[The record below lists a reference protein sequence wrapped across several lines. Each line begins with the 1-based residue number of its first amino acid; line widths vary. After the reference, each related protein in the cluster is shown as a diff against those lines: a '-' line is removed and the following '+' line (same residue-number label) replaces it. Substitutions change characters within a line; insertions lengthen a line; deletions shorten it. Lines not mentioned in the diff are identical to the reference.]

1 MPTKINLSDY
11 YQKYP
16 KKIVD
21 RIFKK
26 FNELNSEESNMYNER
41 FDKILELK
49 NKNPYLSGREYHR
62 LLYGDKFEEIW
73 NNKNKNIITP
83 YKQEYWLNK
92 GYSRKESIEMISNYK
107 KNKSTSLDNF
117 ILKYGEIE
125 GNKLFEDFK
134 EKSKQTLDKFKSK
147 YGDKAEEKWKEY
159 KLSKN
164 SCSFDWALKKCLGDI
179 EKAKELYLSRIES
192 IKIDKDKKIEELGG
206 EDQYNDYIK
215 NLNDKKRI
223 DFNHYLRKNNGDYL
237 KATNEYTEIL
247 KKRRVKFGSASKI
260 SLLYFLPIRNYL
272 NESKIRNFIEI
283 EESKHFF
290 LYDKVNSRSYCY
302 DFSIMDKNY
311 KAIIEFNGIKWHPR
325 LEKYKIEEYKKISV
339 YLKDEETIR
348 RHYFYDLEKKKI
360 AEDNGFSYLILWDDD
375 TPEENINKIENF
387 LNKNNINYKYDE
399 NDKNKIIKKT
409 KPRKTNLGS

>member
-26 FNELNSEESNMYNER
+26 FIELNSEESNMYNER

-215 NLNDKKRI
+215 NLND
-223 DFNHYLRKNNGDYL
+223 
-237 KATNEYTEIL
+237 
-247 KKRRVKFGSASKI
+247 
-260 SLLYFLPIRNYL
+260 
-272 NESKIRNFIEI
+272 
-283 EESKHFF
+283 
-290 LYDKVNSRSYCY
+290 
-302 DFSIMDKNY
+302 
-311 KAIIEFNGIKWHPR
+311 
-325 LEKYKIEEYKKISV
+325 
-339 YLKDEETIR
+339 
-348 RHYFYDLEKKKI
+348 
-360 AEDNGFSYLILWDDD
+360 
-375 TPEENINKIENF
+375 
-387 LNKNNINYKYDE
+387 
-399 NDKNKIIKKT
+399 
-409 KPRKTNLGS
+409 

>member
-26 FNELNSEESNMYNER
+26 FIELNSEESNMYNER

-125 GNKLFEDFK
+125 GKVLPEGIKAKVTISNGQGEPKIGNPDKKGRFRVRGLKEGTYSVLFEAPGK
-134 EKSKQTLDKFKSK
+134 TSKT
-147 YGDKAEEKWKEY
+147 
-159 KLSKN
+159 
-164 SCSFDWALKKCLGDI
+164 
-179 EKAKELYLSRIES
+179 
-192 IKIDKDKKIEELGG
+192 
-206 EDQYNDYIK
+206 
-215 NLNDKKRI
+215 
-223 DFNHYLRKNNGDYL
+223 
-237 KATNEYTEIL
+237 
-247 KKRRVKFGSASKI
+247 V
-260 SLLYFLPIRNYL
+260 
-272 NESKIRNFIEI
+272 
-283 EESKHFF
+283 
-290 LYDKVNSRSYCY
+290 
-302 DFSIMDKNY
+302 
-311 KAIIEFNGIKWHPR
+311 
-325 LEKYKIEEYKKISV
+325 
-339 YLKDEETIR
+339 
-348 RHYFYDLEKKKI
+348 
-360 AEDNGFSYLILWDDD
+360 
-375 TPEENINKIENF
+375 
-387 LNKNNINYKYDE
+387 NNIVV
-399 NDKNKIIKKT
+399 KKG
-409 KPRKTNLGS
+409 KDVE

>member
-26 FNELNSEESNMYNER
+26 FIELNSEESNMYNER

-125 GNKLFEDFK
+125 GNKMVIACMDFAFIGGSLGSVMG
-134 EKSKQTLDKFKSK
+134 EKFSRAVDYCIAHRLPYMVISKSGGARMMESAFSLMQLAKTS
-147 YGDKAEEKWKEY
+147 G
-159 KLSKN
+159 KLSQL
-164 SCSFDWALKKCLGDI
+164 SDASLPYLSLLTDPTFGGISASFGMLGDLNI
-179 EKAKELYLSRIES
+179 AEPGALIGFAGPRVIKETIKRDLPEGFQRSEFLLEHGFLDFIVERKNLKAKLAQL
-192 IKIDKDKKIEELGG
+192 
-206 EDQYNDYIK
+206 
-215 NLNDKKRI
+215 
-223 DFNHYLRKNNGDYL
+223 
-237 KATNEYTEIL
+237 
-247 KKRRVKFGSASKI
+247 
-260 SLLYFLPIRNYL
+260 IRL
-272 NESKIRNFIEI
+272 FQQ
-283 EESKHFF
+283 
-290 LYDKVNSRSYCY
+290 
-302 DFSIMDKNY
+302 
-311 KAIIEFNGIKWHPR
+311 
-325 LEKYKIEEYKKISV
+325 
-339 YLKDEETIR
+339 
-348 RHYFYDLEKKKI
+348 
-360 AEDNGFSYLILWDDD
+360 
-375 TPEENINKIENF
+375 
-387 LNKNNINYKYDE
+387 
-399 NDKNKIIKKT
+399 
-409 KPRKTNLGS
+409 